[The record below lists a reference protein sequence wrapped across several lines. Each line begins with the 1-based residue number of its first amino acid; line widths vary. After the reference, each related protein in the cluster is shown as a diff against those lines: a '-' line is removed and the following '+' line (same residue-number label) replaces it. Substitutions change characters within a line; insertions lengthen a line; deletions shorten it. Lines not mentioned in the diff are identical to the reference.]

1 MPFLEF
7 VLCDGAFAYPA
18 GRIHWK
24 MPLLILHCLNLRQ
37 IGLGRMNHFHLNQTL
52 EMDVQI
58 YSRHR
63 GLKGTDPCRFP
74 LHVRHKTSEV
84 SPVVGNYVLK
94 LGPDWP

>member
-24 MPLLILHCLNLRQ
+24 MTPLILHGLNLRQ
-37 IGLGRMNHFHLNQTL
+37 IVGMNHFHLNQTTL
-52 EMDVQI
+52 EMDVRI

-63 GLKGTDPCRFP
+63 GLKGTDPCRFSVHIR
-74 LHVRHKTSEV
+74 LKTSEV